1 MKSSGYVYAR
11 RMFLA
16 CCCAMLLCM
25 SGIKAQLSVEPIVEM
40 LCTRDGEEC
49 IYTNSEG
56 QRLAIETV
64 GEMILKAAMSMKSST
79 IKPWTVTN
87 GVRQEMRIFD
97 PLPITQKKNTE
108 GIDFTVPNLVF
119 LREDKSKLS
128 AAEAKTMLEA
138 DNTLLAEM
146 YNGKNGIVSEYIRTF
161 ANLTGKGSRP
171 NVINLSYIAN
181 KTIVL
186 EHFMVQKKHQPSC
199 LKY

>member
-1 MKSSGYVYAR
+1 MKSSGYVYAP

-138 DNTLLAEM
+138 DFST
-146 YNGKNGIVSEYIRTF
+146 
-161 ANLTGKGSRP
+161 
-171 NVINLSYIAN
+171 
-181 KTIVL
+181 
-186 EHFMVQKKHQPSC
+186 
-199 LKY
+199 